1 MTDELIIDTVG
12 DTEGTVVTIN
22 VMVEDDAVMH
32 FDGNVFWTEIHD
44 NTEELAL
51 LHYVNLE
58 VFLRLVLECQ
68 LQSIP

>member
-1 MTDELIIDTVG
+1 
-12 DTEGTVVTIN
+12 
-22 VMVEDDAVMH
+22 MVEDDAVMH

-51 LHYVNLE
+51 LNYVNLE